1 MEWDSIKE
9 FSLLKEATASSEEL
23 CSKKVGLRMKMF
35 GLHIM
40 ISNGLP
46 EFAISTI

>member
-1 MEWDSIKE
+1 MEWDSTKE

-23 CSKKVGLRMKMF
+23 CSKKAGLRMRMF
-35 GLHIM
+35 GLLTT